1 MSLCGHID
9 EPSWPLCG
17 ILQARILEWVAIP
30 FSKGSSWP
38 RDQTWVSCIAGR
50 FFTVWAIREAPKYIC
65 CSPKS
70 FYLYRL
76 YLFIT
81 MLLLC
86 SVTQSCLTF
95 CDRMD
100 CSTPESR
107 PPEACSNWCS
117 SSWWCHPILIS
128 CCRPFSCLQSF
139 PASGSFLRI
148 FSLHQVAKV
157 LALQH

>member
-1 MSLCGHID
+1 MSQPG
-9 EPSWPLCG
+9 SSVCG

-50 FFTVWAIREAPKYIC
+50 FFTVWAIREAPEYIC

-76 YLFIT
+76 YLFVYYHVVA
-81 MLLLC
+81 LFSHSVVSDSFRPYGLQHARLLC
-86 SVTQSCLTF
+86 PWRS
-95 CDRMD
+95 
-100 CSTPESR
+100 PG
-107 PPEACSNWCS
+107 ACSNWCP
-117 SSWWCHPILIS
+117 SSWWCHPILLS
-128 CCRPFSCLQSF
+128 SRSFSCLQSF
-139 PASGSFLRI
+139 PALGSFLRV

-157 LALQH
+157 LELQH